1 MKKLI
6 FVIVVFGMISFFGCS
21 GGGGGEDVTGEVVNG
36 ATLRVEVGQD
46 RSILVGIPIQL
57 TAEAVE
63 SPDADVDLVWD
74 FGDGST
80 AGGQTV
86 SHSYDNTGQYTVML
100 TINTSSG
107 KSAFDTFTLKVIDWD
122 VLDTPINAGG
132 HLITNPM
139 VAFLSDGRMVVVEG
153 VDNLQIEVAVE
164 TAKGSKSFQY
174 IMSINP
180 EGGFSYP
187 SFVKAAD
194 SNSLIIGASDII
206 YLLDL
211 NDKNADVLALIS
223 NYAAAL
229 FDNTLYVTRFGY
241 VSMINLKTKN
251 VTDVITD
258 ITGYSGGICLDNNG
272 NIYTGIGSA
281 ENETG
286 HIRLF
291 DKNKLPVKW
300 SDGIMFADTLTAD
313 SLIYNEGGTIMVGGG
328 DIFGTSGDN
337 NYFCALDA
345 VTGTTVFKLDPDNAD
360 KSSYKLAN
368 GGGQFAAAVWD
379 WGKFSG
385 VIYTVPFEALGL

>member
-1 MKKLI
+1 MKKLV
-6 FVIVVFGMISFFGCS
+6 FVIAMFGMLSVFGCS
-21 GGGGGEDVTGEVVNG
+21 GGGSDDVSGSGETIGNSFK
-36 ATLRVEVGQD
+36 VEAGPD
-46 RSILVGIPIQL
+46 RIILSGRPLQL
-57 TAEAVE
+57 TAESVE
-63 SPDADVDLVWD
+63 SSEASVDFMWD
-74 FGDGST
+74 FGDGNS
-80 AGGQTV
+80 AGGKSV
-86 SHSYDNTGQYTVML
+86 SHSYGETGQYTVMV
-100 TINTSSG
+100 TANTASG

-139 VAFLSDGRMVVVEG
+139 VAFLPDGRMVVVEG

-211 NDKNADVLALIS
+211 NEKNADVLASIS

-241 VSMINLKTKN
+241 VSKINLTTKN

-258 ITGYSGGICLDNNG
+258 ITGYSGGICLDKNG

-345 VTGTTVFKLDPDNAD
+345 MTGTIVFKLDPDNAD